1 MPESVITDKER
12 GQTRRAS
19 QENPTWGKLVVVV
32 VISLLLL
39 VPCFWQKRIQ
49 ATDLSSHIYDAWL
62 ASLTAQGQAPGLY
75 LVRQWNNVAFDL
87 ALEWLLTHAG
97 VEAAQRIAVSVAVLI
112 FAWGGIALVTT
123 VSGRNWWFTVPC
135 VAMLA
140 YGFIYHMGFFNF
152 YLSMG
157 ICFWYLALFWRGRWL
172 WRLLASPL
180 LFLAWL
186 AHPLPV
192 VWAIG
197 IAAYIAVAQKLDRF
211 KRMWL
216 VGLGLALLVAIR
228 QILMGHFWCSW
239 SWTQAFFITGAN
251 QVVVFGPNYAVVL
264 AFLLFVWLM
273 IFRRLVKERGV
284 MQLLTSLPFQLWV
297 LNAAAVSLLPNRIY
311 FPSYALPLSYVIDR
325 FSLGAGVM
333 ACIMLAAMPS
343 KPYEKFVLVLVAAAF
358 FSLLFVDTRELNRL
372 EDSIDRLVAQL
383 PPGQRA
389 LGFFPT
395 RTPHISPLQHA
406 LDRACIGH
414 CFSYGNY
421 EPWSRQ
427 FRLRAQ
433 PGNPFVLDDYR
444 DLVAVELGEY
454 VVQTRDLPVDLVY
467 LCGDLRDRVCSRSL
481 HAGEVTGE

>member
-1 MPESVITDKER
+1 MTDKER
-12 GQTRRAS
+12 GQAHRAS
-19 QENPTWGKLVVVV
+19 HERPAWGRFAGVV

-49 ATDLSSHIYDAWL
+49 ATDLSSHIYNAWL

-123 VSGRNWWFTVPC
+123 VAGRNWWFTIPC

-157 ICFWYLALFWRGRWL
+157 ICFWYLALFWRSGWRGRL
-172 WRLLASPL
+172 MATPL
-180 LFLAWL
+180 LLLAWL

-211 KRMWL
+211 KRIWL
-216 VGLGLALLVAIR
+216 LGLGVLLLVTVR
-228 QILMGHFWCSW
+228 QILMSHFWCSW
-239 SWTQAFFITGAN
+239 SWKQVYFITGAN

-273 IFRRLVKERGV
+273 TFRRLVKDRGV
-284 MQLLTSLPFQLWV
+284 TQLLTSLPFQVWV
-297 LNAAAVSLLPNRIY
+297 LNAAAVWLLPNQIY
-311 FPSYALPLSYVIDR
+311 LPNYGLPLSYVIDR
-325 FSLGAGVM
+325 LSLGAGIM
-333 ACIMLAAMPS
+333 ACTLLAALPS
-343 KPYEKFVLVLVAAAF
+343 KPHERMALVLVTAGF
-358 FSLLFVDTRELNRL
+358 FCLVFVDSWKLNRL
-372 EDSIDRLVAQL
+372 EDSIDRMVAQL
-383 PPGQRA
+383 PPGRRV

-395 RTPHISPLQHA
+395 RTRRMSPLLHG

-421 EPWSRQ
+421 EPSSRQ

-433 PGNPFVLDDYR
+433 PGNPIVFDQYKDS
-444 DLVAVELGEY
+444 DAVQTGKY
-454 VVQTRDLPVDLVY
+454 VVQSRDLPVDLVY

-481 HAGEVTGE
+481 HAGDVTGNE